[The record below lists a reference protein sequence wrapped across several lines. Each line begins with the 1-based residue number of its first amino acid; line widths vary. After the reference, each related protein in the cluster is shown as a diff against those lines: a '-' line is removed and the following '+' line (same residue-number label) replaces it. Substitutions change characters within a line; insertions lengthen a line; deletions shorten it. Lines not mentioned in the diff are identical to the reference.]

1 MSNEQFISNGERFFK
16 LSKFSGSSIQ
26 GELQVDKPFRKLQV

>member
-16 LSKFSGSSIQ
+16 LSKFSGSVQ
-26 GELQVDKPFRKLQV
+26 GELQVEKPFRKLQV